1 MFNYIY
7 SFTTDNI
14 NKHYSRVWKSCVQNQ
29 VYAQIFLGFK
39 PPKGKKMQIGIW
51 EENRRSPDPTPLSK
65 QIGSL
70 PAFRLLGSH
79 FYPGFKFARAGVSE
93 L

>member
-1 MFNYIY
+1 
-7 SFTTDNI
+7 
-14 NKHYSRVWKSCVQNQ
+14 
-29 VYAQIFLGFK
+29 
-39 PPKGKKMQIGIW
+39 MQIGIC

-79 FYPGFKFARAGVSE
+79 FYPGFKFARAGAVCGPYYRQEEGRRFNLSGQTAFSV
-93 L
+93 

>member
-1 MFNYIY
+1 
-7 SFTTDNI
+7 
-14 NKHYSRVWKSCVQNQ
+14 
-29 VYAQIFLGFK
+29 
-39 PPKGKKMQIGIW
+39 MQIGIC